1 MAEGCPSH
9 TSLCPTPLHGPSSIK
24 PCLFPYTVLLRAL
37 FDWDIRV
44 PSTLI
49 LQSFA
54 PARPGL
60 RLCTSDTQCRAWVW
74 EDEACFQGHKT
85 FSLIFGLAVTIHLC
99 YLNDLKMI

>member
-54 PARPGL
+54 PARRGFVFAPLIPSAGPG
-60 RLCTSDTQCRAWVW
+60 CGKMKPASKDTRH
-74 EDEACFQGHKT
+74 F
-85 FSLIFGLAVTIHLC
+85 L
-99 YLNDLKMI
+99 